1 MKNLSLIFLSLFL
14 FVEIGN
20 SQVIKIEVSEVFDSY
35 GYDTSV
41 FNFINND
48 SLVYDETRKV
58 NGDDVIYTIKLT
70 DYPAPSLIPIA
81 LQCSS
86 TLNPQSRHLKS

>member
-20 SQVIKIEVSEVFDSY
+20 SQVIKIEVSEVIDAF
-35 GYDTSV
+35 GYDISV

-48 SLVYDETRKV
+48 SLVCDETRKV

-70 DYPAPSLIPIA
+70 DYPTPSLTPFA
-81 LQCSS
+81 LQCLN
-86 TLNPQSRHLKS
+86 TLNPQSLHLKS